1 MKMHTKIFIGL
12 LGGAIVG
19 SLLAMLK
26 LGQAAAYIKPLGDLF
41 IKLLKMIT
49 IPLIMVSIMAATA
62 GFADLKK
69 LGRVGLK
76 GVSFFLI
83 STIFAVS
90 LGMTAANIFK
100 PGQHLDPEKKQ
111 ALMAEIRTNADFQK
125 QIDSSVGKKKKAA
138 DFFLDLIPANPF
150 AALAQGDMLAVITFS
165 VLLGL
170 AFSLIASSKR
180 EKVLELLQAVNDAL
194 IALVKG
200 VMKLAPFAVFALIA
214 SVVTQFGFH
223 FLLSLLRYSLVTIGV
238 MAAFLFG
245 YYGLAVLFLARTN
258 PVHFFRNLSAV
269 GLLAFSTSSSNA
281 VLPENMISCEQ
292 KLGVNRDITS
302 FILPLG
308 ATINM
313 SGTSIYHGVSVV
325 FIAQVF
331 GYSLP
336 LQKQL
341 IIILSATL
349 AAIGTAGIPGIG
361 IITLALVLGAAN
373 IPAEGIGLIIGVER
387 ILDMCRTVLNVLG
400 DSATALIVDRSEK
413 RREQRQRGIIP

>member
-1 MKMHTKIFIGL
+1 MHTKIFIGL

-62 GFADLKK
+62 GFGDLKK

-90 LGMTAANIFK
+90 LGMTAANLFK

-125 QIDSSVGKKKKAA
+125 QIDSGVGKKKKAA

-150 AALAQGDMLAVITFS
+150 ASLAQGDMLAVITFS

-170 AFSLIASSKR
+170 AFSLIASAKR
-180 EKVLELLQAVNDAL
+180 EIVLELLQAVNDAL

-214 SVVTQFGFH
+214 SVVAQFGFH

-245 YYGLAVLFLARTN
+245 YYGLAVLLLARCN
-258 PVHFFRNLSAV
+258 PVNFFRNLSAV

-331 GYSLP
+331 GYTLP

>member
-12 LGGAIVG
+12 VGGAITG
-19 SLLAMLK
+19 SLLALLK
-26 LGQAAAYIKPLGDLF
+26 WGEAAAYIKPLGDLF

-62 GFADLKK
+62 GFGDLKK

-90 LGMTAANIFK
+90 LGMTAANLFK

-125 QIDSSVGKKKKAA
+125 QIDSGVGKKKKAA

-150 AALAQGDMLAVITFS
+150 AALARGDMLAVITFS

-170 AFSLIASSKR
+170 AFSLIAAQKR
-180 EKVLELLQAVNDAL
+180 EKVLELLEAVNDAL

-214 SVVTQFGFH
+214 SVVAQFGFH

-245 YYGLAVLFLARTN
+245 YYGLAVLLLARTN
-258 PVHFFRNLSAV
+258 PLHFFRNLSSV

-292 KLGVNRDITS
+292 KLGVNRDIAS

-313 SGTSIYHGVSVV
+313 SGTSIYQGVSAV

-331 GYSLP
+331 GYALT
-336 LQKQL
+336 LQQQL
-341 IIILSATL
+341 VIVLSATL

-361 IITLALVLGAAN
+361 IITLALVLGSAN

-387 ILDMCRTVLNVLG
+387 ILDMFRTVLNVLG

>member
-12 LGGAIVG
+12 LGGAIAG

-26 LGQAAAYIKPLGDLF
+26 LGDAVAYIKPLGDLF

-62 GFADLKK
+62 GFGDLKK

-76 GVSFFLI
+76 GVTFFLI
-83 STIFAVS
+83 STVFAVS
-90 LGMTAANIFK
+90 LGMTAANLFK

-111 ALMAEIRTNADFQK
+111 ALMAEIRANADFQK
-125 QIDSSVGKKKKAA
+125 QIDSGVGRKKKAA

-170 AFSLIASSKR
+170 AFSLIAAQKR
-180 EKVLELLQAVNDAL
+180 EKVLELLEAANDAL

-214 SVVTQFGFH
+214 SVVAQFGFH

-238 MAAFLFG
+238 MASFLFG
-245 YYGLAVLFLARTN
+245 YYGLAVLILARTN
-258 PVHFFRNLSAV
+258 PLHFFRNLSSV

-292 KLGVNRDITS
+292 KLGVDRDIAS

-313 SGTSIYHGVSVV
+313 SGTSIYQGVSAV

-331 GYSLP
+331 GYALT
-336 LQKQL
+336 LQQQL
-341 IIILSATL
+341 VIVLSATL

-361 IITLALVLGAAN
+361 IITLALVLGSAN

>member
-12 LGGAIVG
+12 IGGAIVG

-62 GFADLKK
+62 GFGDLKK

-90 LGMTAANIFK
+90 MGMTAANIFK

-125 QIDSSVGKKKKAA
+125 QIDSSVGKKKKPA

-361 IITLALVLGAAN
+361 IITLAMVLGAAN